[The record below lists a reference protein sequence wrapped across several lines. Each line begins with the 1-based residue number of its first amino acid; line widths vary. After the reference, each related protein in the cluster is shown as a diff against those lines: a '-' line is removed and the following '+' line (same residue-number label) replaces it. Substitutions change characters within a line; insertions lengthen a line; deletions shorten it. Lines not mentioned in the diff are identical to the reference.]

1 MSPFPSTVALS
12 EASYVED
19 KISVICH
26 CHMPEKGK
34 MIQCSQCKE
43 WIHQACEKATPC
55 RAWTERMFFWY
66 CKYCKKGTTRKELVA
81 V

>member
-12 EASYVED
+12 EVSYVED

-26 CHMPEKGK
+26 CRMPEKGK

-43 WIHQACEKATPC
+43 WIHQACEKAIYTSQGPPN
-55 RAWTERMFFWY
+55 A
-66 CKYCKKGTTRKELVA
+66 KN
-81 V
+81 